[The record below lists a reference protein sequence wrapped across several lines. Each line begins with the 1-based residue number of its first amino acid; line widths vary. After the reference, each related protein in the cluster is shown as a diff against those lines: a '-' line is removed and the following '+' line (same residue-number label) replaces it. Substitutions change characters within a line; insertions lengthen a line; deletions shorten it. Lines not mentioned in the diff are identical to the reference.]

1 MNMSRT
7 LDRKG
12 QRIVAAMVTTAGLAL
27 LAAAPA
33 QAQSNTSAVC
43 TITLPAVTI
52 TPPFK
57 PLALTPALGTISSG
71 GETGTVSCVGEIGGD
86 RVTGTGTA
94 GILYAYSNGTCLAHV
109 GLGTG
114 TWTIPTE
121 AGPKHMTGT
130 LSVHRIGLGI
140 LAELRFP
147 DARVHVTGA
156 VVPLEGNCV
165 LTPLRKVRVTV
176 AGLLVGP

>member
-1 MNMSRT
+1 MGRT

-12 QRIVAAMVTTAGLAL
+12 QRIVAAMVAMAGLAL
-27 LAAAPA
+27 LAAAPG
-33 QAQSNTSAVC
+33 QAQSNTSAAVC
-43 TITLPAVTI
+43 TITFPAVTI

-57 PLALTPALGTISSG
+57 PLALMPASGTISSG
-71 GETGTVSCVGEIGGD
+71 GETGTVSCVGDIGGD

-109 GLGTG
+109 GLGTA
-114 TWTIPTE
+114 TWTIPSE
-121 AGPKHMTGT
+121 AGLKHMTGT
-130 LSVHRIGLGI
+130 LSVHRFGLGI
-140 LAELRFP
+140 LAEVRFP
-147 DARVHVTGA
+147 DARFHVTGA
-156 VVPLEGNCV
+156 LVPLEGNCV